1 MPKSQIMIFIRHVTL
16 TTGHTRESLPG
27 EVSEDAIAT
36 CRGLIEALIAEPTR
50 TVPIPSPPGYSL
62 GGRTTGKCLVAT
74 VWAGGQSVLIA
85 TIGVAGHSRCG
96 ATLWRELPPL
106 GRDPGRNRP
115 GALPSGAG
123 VAAALDAGIAR
134 YSNAAH
140 WLGNFE
146 RCLAWAWVIM
156 SRQLKGEA

>member
-96 ATLWRELPPL
+96 ATLWREIHRWGETPVVTDPERCPPE
-106 GRDPGRNRP
+106 PW
-115 GALPSGAG
+115 